1 MKLISVKCPDCG
13 ARLDFEEGRSVY
25 YCKYCGGKILLDEA
39 DTVEKHVYVDE
50 ARIRESEVKEKIRL
64 KELELE
70 MDKRN
75 EEKKN
80 KALKIKATI
89 ISLIIGC
96 ILMFIGDT
104 IKGADILSF
113 IGGMILAVNGL
124 AWLFVLVKYS
134 EQ

>member
-75 EEKKN
+75 EEKKM
-80 KALKIKATI
+80 KSLKIKAALLVGIAGILLILFDTLFLKNSF
-89 ISLIIGC
+89 ISIIGLI
-96 ILMFIGDT
+96 ILMFD
-104 IKGADILSF
+104 
-113 IGGMILAVNGL
+113 
-124 AWLFVLVKYS
+124 VLLLMNNKS
-134 EQ
+134 